1 MSEHVASKLKLFRQV
16 LGWTQEHLAEAA
28 GLSSRTVQRA
38 ENGEEMSGETLQALA
53 AVFDLSV
60 AVLRQPVP
68 SEDEIR
74 KGAEQAQKR
83 YKFIA
88 LMKIER
94 ASDLQGYMG
103 ADAWQVDHVAGLSE
117 EQEDEIAV
125 LEELLRDYG
134 DLWSDLEPTHRREAL
149 KTIFE
154 TIARLTGT
162 GLIVAAGCDAMRLVT
177 AGSPEP
183 FGMDVLRVVVSKAEQ
198 PQLFAVREK
207 NATVKFA

>member
-1 MSEHVASKLKLFRQV
+1 MSEHVASKLKLFREL

-28 GLSSRTVQRA
+28 GLSTRTVQRA

-53 AVFDLSV
+53 AVFDVSV
-60 AVLRQPVP
+60 AILRQPLP

-74 KGAEQAQKR
+74 KAAEEAQKR
-83 YKFIA
+83 YKFIP
-88 LMKIER
+88 LTRIER
-94 ASDLQGYMG
+94 ASDLQPYMG
-103 ADAWQVDHVAGLSE
+103 ADAWQVDRAPGLCE

-154 TIARLTGT
+154 SIVRLTGT

-177 AGSPEP
+177 PGSPEP

-207 NATVKFA
+207 NARVKFA